1 MTDTLA
7 DTADTADTADVRP
20 LTPED
25 KGYKMA
31 LIASLC
37 SGLASYNALYATQ
50 AVLPALSEDFGISP
64 SLAALTVSATTGGLA
79 LMVIPLSVVSERFGR
94 LSLIHI

>member
-37 SGLASYNALYATQ
+37 SGLASY
-50 AVLPALSEDFGISP
+50 
-64 SLAALTVSATTGGLA
+64 
-79 LMVIPLSVVSERFGR
+79 